1 MSGDELDRVGQQ
13 LAELLWPE
21 LDELVEAVRA
31 YVAEELPPLAR
42 YLAELA
48 ALAAE
53 ALAQPTQHPRPRP
66 ERRRPKIGGLLPD
79 QRRRIRRFRP
89 AGARKRRPR

>member
-1 MSGDELDRVGQQ
+1 MSGDELDRLGQQ

-21 LDELVEAVRA
+21 LDESLKGCWAF
-31 YVAEELPPLAR
+31 VAEALQTLAQSLEES
-42 YLAELA
+42 Y

-53 ALAQPTQHPRPRP
+53 ALAQPPQHPRP
-66 ERRRPKIGGLLPD
+66 ERRRPNICSPLLD
-79 QRRRIRRFRP
+79 QRRRIRQLRA